1 MSPEEI
7 SASYDWTIV
16 VRRWG
21 ATVIDFLA
29 LIALLV
35 VPYLIL
41 GDELFAKTLL
51 FWLLPVAAYY
61 PVLEGFTGFT
71 LGKLV
76 TRIKVVDA
84 AGNLPGFQKA
94 LLRTL
99 LRLVEV
105 NPFLF
110 GGIPAGIA
118 VLTSKKRQRLGD
130 MVAGTF
136 VLKTV
141 DLLLIG
147 LPIEPSLAEIQRTFS

>member
-7 SASYDWTIV
+7 SASYDSSIV

-21 ATVIDFLA
+21 ATVIDFLV
-29 LIALLV
+29 LIGFLLL
-35 VPYLIL
+35 PNLIL
-41 GDELFAKTLL
+41 GDDLYTKTLPL
-51 FWLLPVAAYY
+51 WIALVVAYY
-61 PVLEGFTGFT
+61 PVLEGLTGFT

-76 TRIKVVDA
+76 VRIKVVDA
-84 AGNLPGFQKA
+84 MGGLPGMKKA

-105 NPFLF
+105 NPFLL

-118 VLTSKKRQRLGD
+118 VLVSKKRQRLGD

-136 VLKTV
+136 VLKTS
-141 DLLLIG
+141 DLPRLGFPL
-147 LPIEPSLAEIQRTFS
+147 EPSLEEIQRTFS

>member
-1 MSPEEI
+1 MRPEDI
-7 SASYDWTIV
+7 AASYDSSIV

-21 ATVIDFLA
+21 ATVIDFLV
-29 LIALLV
+29 LIGLLV
-35 VPYLIL
+35 LPDLIL
-41 GDELFAKTLL
+41 GDKLYSITLW
-51 FWLLPVAAYY
+51 FWIALAAAYY

-71 LGKLV
+71 VGKLV

-94 LLRTL
+94 LIRTL

-130 MVAGTF
+130 MAAGTF